1 MRRNKFKIVVCVLFL
16 FQIAFG
22 QSTVEK
28 VYTGKVIVSNQFT
41 AGVTITNKKT
51 GLQVNTNQDG
61 FFSIVVHVK
70 DTLVFEAVHLQKKQI
85 IILDADLEKE
95 DAVIEMQL
103 KNTVLKE
110 VVVNGK
116 KIDAYSLGIA
126 SKNTK
131 KFTPAERKLQ
141 TAGDW
146 KPIMLLGLLGGSMEL
161 DPLIN
166 KINGRTKRL
175 KKLIVLERKELNIK
189 WISEEFQDDFF
200 TNQLGIKQEYISGF
214 KYYLVENENFTK
226 TLLTRDKDQIIF
238 SMIPLA
244 QEYKDK
250 LQGN

>member
-1 MRRNKFKIVVCVLFL
+1 MRHNKFKIVFSVLFL

-28 VYTGKVIVSNQFT
+28 VYSGKVIVSNQIV
-41 AGVTITNKKT
+41 AGVIITNKKT
-51 GLQVNTNQDG
+51 GLQVRTNPDG
-61 FFSIVVHVK
+61 FISIAVHVK

-85 IILDADLEKE
+85 IILDADLEKA
-95 DAVIEMQL
+95 DAIIEMQL

-175 KKLIVLERKELNIK
+175 KKLIVLEKKELNIK
-189 WISEEFQDDFF
+189 WISEEFQDAFF
-200 TNQLGIKQEYISGF
+200 INQLGIKQEYISGF
-214 KYYLVENENFTK
+214 KYYLVENDNFTK

-250 LQGN
+250 LKGN

>member
-1 MRRNKFKIVVCVLFL
+1 MRHNKFKIVFCVLFL

-28 VYTGKVIVSNQFT
+28 VYSGTVIVNNQIV
-41 AGVTITNKKT
+41 AGVIITNKKT
-51 GLQVNTNQDG
+51 GLQVRTNPDG
-61 FFSIVVHVK
+61 FFSIAVHVK

-85 IILDADLEKE
+85 IILNADLEKA

-141 TAGDW
+141 TAGD
-146 KPIMLLGLLGGSMEL
+146 
-161 DPLIN
+161 
-166 KINGRTKRL
+166 
-175 KKLIVLERKELNIK
+175 
-189 WISEEFQDDFF
+189 
-200 TNQLGIKQEYISGF
+200 
-214 KYYLVENENFTK
+214 
-226 TLLTRDKDQIIF
+226 
-238 SMIPLA
+238 
-244 QEYKDK
+244 
-250 LQGN
+250 

>member
-1 MRRNKFKIVVCVLFL
+1 MRHNKFKIVFCVLFL

-28 VYTGKVIVSNQFT
+28 VYSGKVIVSNQIV
-41 AGVTITNKKT
+41 AGVIITNKKT
-51 GLQVNTNQDG
+51 GLQVRTNPDG
-61 FFSIVVHVK
+61 FFSMAVHVK

-85 IILDADLEKE
+85 IILDADLEKA
-95 DAVIEMQL
+95 DAIIEMQL

-175 KKLIVLERKELNIK
+175 KKLIVLEKKELNIK
-189 WISEEFQDDFF
+189 WISEEFQDAFF
-200 TNQLGIKQEYISGF
+200 INQLGIKQEYISGF
-214 KYYLVENENFTK
+214 KYYLVENDSFTK

-250 LQGN
+250 LKGN